1 MTHPGSGF
9 KVADAYADFHID
21 VDSEIGRAAA
31 RLKAKGG
38 EFARMGESAGKA
50 FSAGFARGVD
60 LDKGM
65 TRNIEALR
73 KRTNQLE
80 RMGNQAGEGY
90 SRGFRTGANL
100 RSALVEQ
107 LAVVRSS
114 RPAFAREGKQAGD
127 AYARAFGN
135 RRLSGPAIGGDT
147 GGAEASGE
155 ATARAMARGLS
166 RGGRDIDTAAAKNAD
181 RINAR
186 FSAIKF
192 LALSQGMP
200 AAATAG
206 FAATAGIIGGAAA
219 LFIGLGAA
227 GQMSSEKVQAS
238 WVDTGNTVQAGIKQL
253 SGVYESRLVAASDA
267 VEASF
272 VRSTG
277 LIRKGMVNA
286 SGGVDLLVESG
297 ITLAENALPG
307 IVTAS
312 GKLTPVLL
320 GVRTMAGQVG
330 AGFSE
335 MAVNASQGNVAAG
348 KSAVILGDALR
359 TTEARVGS
367 LVANLANAS
376 GGPLNSFRYTL
387 DQITGAALDLTAKGS
402 GALGFFQ
409 GFSTTANGAVTVARG
424 LLGAI
429 NALPPQVTALGGAVS
444 ATSMILSKVGIDAGK
459 PWEGLG
465 AKVRAAGA
473 DLAGTEKFAAKA
485 GTAVG
490 SLAAGALNP
499 ATLAVGALS
508 IGLLL
513 LGDRQEKA
521 AAAAAEHREN
531 VRALTDAIRQDNGAL
546 GEHSATVIANALA
559 SKNAS
564 NNLQIANITMAQATV
579 AANGNQQAMR
589 QVTNASNGWIQSLKD
604 RGIYAQNDIDGLK
617 GINQQLLE
625 NGGSYESVAT
635 QTSHF
640 TESLASLHPELQ
652 KQLQALFNGTGAI
665 GEQAKAARE
674 AYSGYLLQEQ
684 GLTGL
689 TEAQIKARDA
699 TIDHTKAIYEQQN
712 ANLGYRGAVQG
723 SKEAV
728 DAWNK
733 VVKDGKV
740 NSDEGTRALLT
751 LENAFGQQEQAA
763 YNAAY
768 ANSTAKTEQEKVK
781 EATIA
786 LNRETVSL
794 ANSFN
799 GPLPASLAQTVGK
812 MSVTE
817 AKAAGLTVAINN
829 TGQAVYRL
837 PDGREIRLTG
847 NNQQALDAIQAVQN
861 ALNAVHN
868 KEVTLRINQTTTYS
882 GTARGPTPSYNAG
895 ARYNAAGNL
904 LFPRGG
910 DGAAHPV
917 QFFAGGGLAALNPL
931 SANRA
936 TVVAPNTWR
945 VVGDNMRVPELF
957 APLNGSRRTAD
968 LIMQAAEHEGLLSA
982 ANEALAASRRGQTV
996 HEDFSFTGQSAN
1008 MDRYNET
1015 LAAMMFGQ
1023 THADAGS
1030 RDFQAAVNSWLQGYV
1045 AQQTAVVRAIPSAI
1059 AAAVKDLGPSA
1070 PITVQPPPT
1079 MDYDLLAEILARKIF
1094 LRGR

>member
-31 RLKAKGG
+31 RLKSKGS
-38 EFARMGESAGKA
+38 EFARMGENAGKA
-50 FSAGFARGVD
+50 FSAGFGKGVD

-65 TRNIEALR
+65 TRNVEALR
-73 KRTNQLE
+73 KRTNQLQ

-90 SRGFRTGANL
+90 GRGFANGVNL
-100 RSALVEQ
+100 RGAMVEQ
-107 LAVVRSS
+107 IGVVRSS
-114 RPAFAREGKQAGD
+114 RAAFAREGKQAGQ
-127 AYARAFGN
+127 AYARGFGGQH
-135 RRLSGPAIGGDT
+135 LSGPSIAGT

-155 ATARAMARGLS
+155 ASARAMARGFTRGS
-166 RGGRDIDTAAAKNAD
+166 RDMDSATQRVAQRTE
-181 RINAR
+181 AR
-186 FSAIKF
+186 FSALKF
-192 LALSQGMP
+192 LGLSQGLP

-206 FAATAGIIGGAAA
+206 AAAAAGIVAGAGA
-219 LFIGLGAA
+219 LFIGLGVAGAA
-227 GQMSSEKVQAS
+227 SAERVQAS
-238 WVDTGNTVQAGIKQL
+238 WVDTANIVQAGVKQL
-253 SGVYESRLVAASDA
+253 SSVYESRLINASDMVA
-267 VEASF
+267 DSF

-277 LIRKGMVNA
+277 LIKKGMVNA
-286 SGGVDLLVESG
+286 AGAVESLTASG
-297 ITLAENALPG
+297 IVLAEDALPG

-312 GKLTPVLL
+312 GRLGPVLEGIHTL
-320 GVRTMAGQVG
+320 SGQVG
-330 AGFSE
+330 TGFSE
-335 MAVNASQGNVAAG
+335 MAVNASRGNVAAG
-348 KSAVILGDALR
+348 KSLVTLGDILR
-359 TTEARVGS
+359 TTEARVGT

-387 DQITGAALDLTAKGS
+387 DQITGAAVDLTAKGS

-429 NALPPQVTALGGAVS
+429 NALPPQVTAFGGAVS
-444 ATSMILSKVGIDAGK
+444 ATSMVLSRFGVDAGK

-564 NNLQIANITMAQATV
+564 ENLKVANIGMAQATI
-579 AANGNQQAMR
+579 AANGNKEAMR
-589 QVTNASNGWIQSLKD
+589 AVTDQSNKWIQSLAD
-604 RGIYAQNDIDGLK
+604 RQIISQRDVDGLK

-625 NGGSYESVAT
+625 TGGSYTSVAT
-635 QTSHF
+635 EVAHYN
-640 TESLASLHPELQ
+640 ESMAATN
-652 KQLQALFNGTGAI
+652 KTAMDQLVHLLNGTGAI

-689 TEAQIKARDA
+689 TEAQIRARDA
-699 TIDHTKAIYEQQN
+699 TIDHTKAIYDQQN

-723 SKEAV
+723 TKEAL
-728 DAWNK
+728 DTWNK
-733 VVKDGKV
+733 VVKDGKT
-740 NSDEGTRALLT
+740 NSDEGTRALLA
-751 LENAFGQQEQAA
+751 LENAMGQQEQAA

-781 EATIA
+781 EATTA
-786 LNRETVSL
+786 LNRETVNL
-794 ANSFN
+794 ANTFV
-799 GPLPASLAQTVGK
+799 GPLPASLAQTLGK

-837 PDGREIRLTG
+837 PDGREIKLTG
-847 NNQQALDAIQAVQN
+847 NNQQALDAIQAVQS

-882 GTARGPTPSYNAG
+882 GTSRGNTPGYNAG
-895 ARYNAAGNL
+895 ARYNAYGNL

-917 QFFAGGGLAALNPL
+917 QFFAGGGLAVLNPMA
-931 SANRA
+931 ANRA
-936 TVVAPNTWR
+936 TFVAPNTWR

-957 APLNGSRRTAD
+957 APLNGSQRTAD

-982 ANEALAASRRGQTV
+982 ANEALAASRRGQMV
-996 HEDFSFTGQSAN
+996 YDDLSFTGQSAN
-1008 MDRYNET
+1008 MDRYNDT
-1015 LAAMMFGQ
+1015 LAVMMRGQ
-1023 THADAGS
+1023 THADPGS
-1030 RDFQAAVNSWLQGYV
+1030 RDWQGAVNSWLQGYV
-1045 AQQTAVVRAIPSAI
+1045 AQQTAVVRAIPAAV
-1059 AAAVKDLGPSA
+1059 AAAVKSLGPSA
-1070 PITVQPPPT
+1070 PITVQPPPA